1 MSLSGILDAILI
13 LLLCGYLSIGWI
25 LGFLRSLFAL
35 GGLVA
40 GAVGAFLLAPIVGSW
55 VGAPE
60 WRPLAVIV
68 SVIFLLAAGQ
78 TLGLFLGRMIAR
90 SLEGSKLGILDRL
103 GGMVLNL
110 LVAALVVASAA
121 FSLGSLGAPWLS
133 QAISNS
139 AVLRSINALT
149 PAPIQQAMAQ
159 LRSIIVQ
166 QGIPR
171 IISAAEGGIDG
182 GSSGGSEAP
191 PTAPPAPSPI
201 PSPDAPPLQKAAAS
215 VVRVTGSAYQ
225 CGQDQSGSGFVVS
238 DGRVITNA
246 HVVAGVDEPVVEI
259 PGVTALPGKVVYFD
273 PRNDLAVIAVPGLK
287 IAPLELGGNLAVGSA
302 AVFDGYPYGGPFQ
315 SSPARVDQVFTVR
328 VNDIYGANPAPLEVY
343 QLAAEVHEGNSG
355 GPLLDTSGRVVGLVF
370 AKSANTSGVGYALT
384 MAELEPVADQAAA
397 LSSKVSSGHCVRR

>member
-1 MSLSGILDAILI
+1 
-13 LLLCGYLSIGWI
+13 
-25 LGFLRSLFAL
+25 
-35 GGLVA
+35 
-40 GAVGAFLLAPIVGSW
+40 
-55 VGAPE
+55 
-60 WRPLAVIV
+60 
-68 SVIFLLAAGQ
+68 
-78 TLGLFLGRMIAR
+78 
-90 SLEGSKLGILDRL
+90 
-103 GGMVLNL
+103 
-110 LVAALVVASAA
+110 
-121 FSLGSLGAPWLS
+121 
-133 QAISNS
+133 
-139 AVLRSINALT
+139 AVLRSINSLT

-171 IISAAEGGIDG
+171 IISAAEGGIEG
-182 GSSGGSEAP
+182 GNVPGTDTAP
-191 PTAPPAPSPI
+191 SAPPAPSPI

-225 CGQDQSGSGFVVS
+225 CGQDQSGSGFVVA

-273 PRNDLAVIAVPGLK
+273 PQNDLAVIAVPGLQ
-287 IAPLELGGNLAVGSA
+287 IAPLNLGSNLAVGSA

-315 SSPARVDQVFTVR
+315 SSPARVDRVFTVR

-355 GPLLDTSGRVVGLVF
+355 GPLLDSSGRVTGLVF

-397 LSSKVSSGHCVRR
+397 LSSRVSSGHCVKR